1 MKQRSQSAGVSR
13 TVPVLAGALASVL
26 ATAEMKAAAAV
37 KPPPLPPGSSMV
49 RIQGGL
55 NPDEVK
61 RHKRAHHNKTHH
73 RKDLTRDDSED
84 RGRGNGNDN
93 GNGKKNDNGRK
104 P

>member
-1 MKQRSQSAGVSR
+1 MKQRNQSAGVPR
-13 TVPVLAGALASVL
+13 TVPVLAVALACVL
-26 ATAEMKAAAAV
+26 ATAGMQAAAAV

-61 RHKRAHHNKTHH
+61 RHQRAHHNKTHH
-73 RKDLTRDDSED
+73 RKDLSRDDSQD
-84 RGRGNGNDN
+84 RGKGNGND
-93 GNGKKNDNGRK
+93 NGKKNDNGRK